1 MRDGGKKR
9 KNGEKR
15 KKEKLSREY
24 NSAGLNGGARGGGA
38 RGGGGGEIISSLSE
52 TWTVARMD
60 AGESLPP
67 AELDKFSIRSLIGRL
82 FHPPRK
88 RIQ

>member
-1 MRDGGKKR
+1 M
-9 KNGEKR
+9 
-15 KKEKLSREY
+15 
-24 NSAGLNGGARGGGA
+24 GGGRA
-38 RGGGGGEIISSLSE
+38 RAHSRGLGEAGWAEIISSFERNFGATRTNCGREEGWQSPL
-52 TWTVARMD
+52 
-60 AGESLPP
+60 